1 MIEKTLILSG
11 LEPLVVS
18 EKSNFINIGERTNVT
33 GSKKFLR
40 LIEEDKLEDI
50 KTENSNKKET
60 ESQREESENNWKN
73 WDEG

>member
-1 MIEKTLILSG
+1 MSIQKNLILSG

-40 LIEEDKLEDI
+40 LIEEDKV
-50 KTENSNKKET
+50 KNRENKAP
-60 ESQREESENNWKN
+60 
-73 WDEG
+73 

>member
-1 MIEKTLILSG
+1 MTTDELFKKHNSIEG
-11 LEPLVVS
+11 NQVANP
-18 EKSNFINIGERTNVT
+18 FIKNE
-33 GSKKFLR
+33 SSMPE

>member
-40 LIEEDKLEDI
+40 LIEEDKVKNA
-50 KTENSNKKET
+50 KTI
-60 ESQREESENNWKN
+60 
-73 WDEG
+73 